1 MRVGRTYSGRL
12 TIARDLV
19 LFFWQR
25 RLWWLI
31 PLVSL
36 LLIVGL
42 LFVFAQS
49 SAIAPFIYTLF

>member
-1 MRVGRTYSGRL
+1 MRVGRTYFGRL
-12 TIARDLV
+12 AIAKELV
-19 LFFWQR
+19 QFFWLR
-25 RLWWLI
+25 KLWWMI

-36 LLIVGL
+36 LIIVGL